1 MDTTGYVALSR
12 QSGLFREMQ
21 AVANNIANSSTNGF
35 RREGLIFAEMI
46 SALPAEGGSVAM
58 TTPRARFTAD
68 AQGGLERTGGTFDL
82 AIEGGGFFMVETPAG
97 LRLTRAGSFSP
108 NVDGELVNPQGH
120 RLLDGG
126 EAPIFVPP
134 GAAGVSIA
142 ADGTMA
148 ANGQPIAQLGIV
160 QITDPNAL
168 YREDGVLF
176 RPEAP
181 LEPAAE
187 AAILQGFLEKSNVN
201 PVTELTRMIE
211 VQRSYEL
218 GQKLLE
224 KEDERI
230 RAVTRTLGQAAS

>member
-1 MDTTGYVALSR
+1 MDTSGYVALSR

-21 AVANNIANSSTNGF
+21 AVANNIANSSTHGF
-35 RREGLIFAEMI
+35 RREGVIFAEMV
-46 SALPAEGGSVAM
+46 STLPVEGGSVAM

-68 AQGGLERTGGTFDL
+68 AQGGLVSTGGTFDIAL
-82 AIEGGGFFMVETPAG
+82 EGDGFFMVETPAG

-108 NVDGELVNPQGH
+108 NVDGELVNPLGH

-134 GAAGVSIA
+134 DAASISIA
-142 ADGTMA
+142 ADGTMSA
-148 ANGQPIAQLGIV
+148 DGQPVAQLGVV
-160 QITDPNAL
+160 QITDPNVL
-168 YREDGVLF
+168 FREGGVLF

-181 LEPAAE
+181 LEPVEGTAV
-187 AAILQGFLEKSNVN
+187 LQGYLEKSNVN
-201 PVTELTRMIE
+201 PVTELARMIE

-218 GQKLLE
+218 GQKLME

-230 RAVTRTLGQAAS
+230 RAVTRTLGQAPG